1 MNYRLIL
8 LTLLVPLC
16 LATPVSA
23 ETQYVSDD
31 LVITMRTGQGNQYEI
46 LKTLSSGTKLDVLE
60 QTETGY
66 SKVRTESGQEGW
78 IRTQYLT
85 KEPIAAVK
93 LQRAEAKIAKLNEK
107 MATLQEELNT
117 LRKDKTQLDSTYTK
131 LRDEHQTTA
140 KELQTLSQI
149 ASRPK
154 QLATENKELRLQY
167 EKINDELVLV
177 KQENQVLKDR
187 SKRNWFL
194 AGAGVIILGMLIGL
208 IIPKFR
214 LRRKDSWSDL

>member
-1 MNYRLIL
+1 ML
-8 LTLLVPLC
+8 LASLSPATLLF
-16 LATPVSA
+16 A
-23 ETQYVSDD
+23 ETQFVSDD

-46 LKTLSSGTKLDVLE
+46 LKTLSSGTKLEILE

-93 LQRAEAKIAKLNEK
+93 LEKAEAKIAKLNEK
-107 MATLQEELNT
+107 MASLQEELKT
-117 LRKDKTQLDSTYTK
+117 LRKDKIKLDSTYTK
-131 LRDEHQTTA
+131 LRDEHQSA
-140 KELQTLSQI
+140 SKELETLSEI

-167 EKINDELVLV
+167 EKINDELILV

-214 LRRKDSWSDL
+214 FRKKDGWGDF